1 MSKLAQYINRHII
14 GNVFDSPT
22 VISHYTTDRSI
33 LEYRPRL
40 VAFPKNT
47 TDLRKLIRF
56 SHQLAAKGYEL
67 PVTLRGTGLD
77 ATGAAIG
84 SGLLISTASLNR
96 IEEIDLRGRLVRV
109 QPGVTLGDLNQ
120 ALSLHGLW
128 LPVSYHP
135 NATIGGLIA
144 NAPRDNLSQRYGGI
158 AAAVERLEFVLSDG
172 TVTELSPYSARSVR
186 HLIQTTARRS
196 ATTTTEA
203 RLYRQLNQ
211 LLDRHADLVAADPRL
226 SRIRT
231 KHQWNLLPLIFGSQ
245 GTLGAITDII
255 LHVEL
260 LPSTPRRLAAI
271 FRDLSAA
278 LNFLSAV
285 KPLTP
290 RTTKLFDLRIFAQ
303 AAAHGVQPEFFG
315 RSVPQGWL
323 VQLSFDDRPFRTN
336 RKLRRCQE
344 LLPASSR
351 VLTETPETATAFT
364 KLDSALLTYLNTDG
378 DHSPIVPDVYL
389 PPDRLPDFT
398 AGLSLLEQTLS
409 LNLPLYGSYLTNNYQ
424 VRPGFNYQELSGRQ
438 SAIAFLRQYLQLVTD
453 CGGSVTGG
461 SPAGRLKLAPSTT
474 ARPTDPNTKVTKS
487 SAATAQPTVSP
498 SDLSALAAAVKTTF
512 DPYNIFNPDL
522 QLGADLSQSLR
533 HLRTHNHSGLVTP

>member
-22 VISHYTTDRSI
+22 VISHYTADRSI

-172 TVTELSPYSARSVR
+172 TITELSPYSARSVR
-186 HLIQTTARRS
+186 HLIQTTTRRP
-196 ATTTTEA
+196 ATTTEA

-260 LPSTPRRLAAI
+260 LPSTPRRLAAT

-290 RTTKLFDLRIFAQ
+290 RTAKLFDLRIFAQ

-344 LLPASSR
+344 LLPAGSR
-351 VLTETPETATAFT
+351 VLIETPETATAFT
-364 KLDSALLTYLNTDG
+364 KLDSALFTYLNTDG

-474 ARPTDPNTKVTKS
+474 ARPTDSHPKATKS
-487 SAATAQPTVSP
+487 ATAQPTVSP

>member
-22 VISHYTTDRSI
+22 VTTHYATDRSI
-33 LEYRPRL
+33 LEYQPRL

-47 TDLRKLIRF
+47 TDLRKLVRF

-84 SGLLISTASLNR
+84 SGMIISTACLNR

-109 QPGVTLGDLNQ
+109 QPGVTLDDLNQ

-128 LPVSYHP
+128 LPVACHP
-135 NATIGGLIA
+135 HSTIGGLIA
-144 NAPRDNLSQRYGGI
+144 NAPRDDFSRRYGGI

-172 TVTELSPYSARSVR
+172 TVTELCPYSARSVR
-186 HLIQTTARRS
+186 HLTQTTAHRQ
-196 ATTTTEA
+196 TTFTTEA

-211 LLDRHADLVAADPRL
+211 LLDRHADLISADSRL

-231 KHQWNLLPLIFGSQ
+231 KHQWNLLPLVFGSQ
-245 GTLGAITDII
+245 GTLGAVTDII
-255 LHVEL
+255 LHVEV
-260 LPSTPRRLAAI
+260 LPSTSRRFAAT

-278 LNFLSAV
+278 LRFLTTV
-285 KPLTP
+285 KSLTP
-290 RTTKLFDLRIFAQ
+290 HTAKLFDLRIFAQ
-303 AAAHGVQPEFFG
+303 AATHGVQPEFLG
-315 RSVPQGWL
+315 RNVLQGWL
-323 VQLSFDDRPFRTN
+323 VQLSFDDRPFKTS
-336 RKLRRCQE
+336 RKLHRCQE

-351 VLTETPETATAFT
+351 ILIESPETAAAFS
-364 KLDSALLTYLNTDG
+364 KLDSALLAYLNTDG
-378 DHSPIVPDVYL
+378 DHSPVVPDVYI
-389 PPDRLPDFT
+389 PSNQLPDFI
-398 AGLSLLEQTLS
+398 AGLSLLEQTLN
-409 LNLPLYGSYLTNNYQ
+409 LTLPLYGSYLTNNYQ

-438 SAIAFLRQYLQLVTD
+438 AATTFLRQYLQLVTN

-461 SPAGRLKLAPSTT
+461 SPAGRLKIAP
-474 ARPTDPNTKVTKS
+474 
-487 SAATAQPTVSP
+487 P
-498 SDLSALAAAVKTTF
+498 SDLAALTAAIKTTF
-512 DPYNIFNPDL
+512 DPYNIFNPDV

>member
-172 TVTELSPYSARSVR
+172 TITELSPYSARSVR
-186 HLIQTTARRS
+186 HLIQTTTRRS
-196 ATTTTEA
+196 ATTTEA

-260 LPSTPRRLAAI
+260 LPSTPRRLAAT

-278 LNFLSAV
+278 LNFLSVA

-290 RTTKLFDLRIFAQ
+290 RTAKLFDLRIFAQ

-344 LLPASSR
+344 LLPMNSR
-351 VLTETPETATAFT
+351 VLIETPETATTFT

-389 PPDRLPDFT
+389 PADRLPDFT
-398 AGLSLLEQTLS
+398 TGLSLLEQTLS

-474 ARPTDPNTKVTKS
+474 ARPTDSHPKATKS
-487 SAATAQPTVSP
+487 AAATAQPTVSP

-522 QLGADLSQSLR
+522 QLGADLSKSLR

>member
-14 GNVFDSPT
+14 GNVFDSST

-172 TVTELSPYSARSVR
+172 TITELSPYSARSVR
-186 HLIQTTARRS
+186 HLIQTTTRRS
-196 ATTTTEA
+196 ATTTEA

-260 LPSTPRRLAAI
+260 LPSTPRRLAVT
-271 FRDLSAA
+271 FRDLSTA

-351 VLTETPETATAFT
+351 VLIETPETATAFT

-474 ARPTDPNTKVTKS
+474 ARSADSNPKATKS
-487 SAATAQPTVSP
+487 ATAQPTASP

-522 QLGADLSQSLR
+522 QLGADLSKSLR

>member
-172 TVTELSPYSARSVR
+172 TIAELSPYSARSVR
-186 HLIQTTARRS
+186 HLIQTTARRP
-196 ATTTTEA
+196 ATSTTEA

-211 LLDRHADLVAADPRL
+211 LLDRHAGLVAADPRL

-245 GTLGAITDII
+245 GTLGAITDVI

-260 LPSTPRRLAAI
+260 LPSTPRRLAAT

-351 VLTETPETATAFT
+351 VLIETPETATTFT

-474 ARPTDPNTKVTKS
+474 ARPTDFHPKATKS

>member
-172 TVTELSPYSARSVR
+172 TITELSPYSARSVR
-186 HLIQTTARRS
+186 HLIQTTTRRS
-196 ATTTTEA
+196 ATTTEA

-260 LPSTPRRLAAI
+260 LPSTPRRLAAT

-278 LNFLSAV
+278 LNFLSVA

-290 RTTKLFDLRIFAQ
+290 RTAKLFDLRIFAQ

-344 LLPASSR
+344 LLPMNSR
-351 VLTETPETATAFT
+351 VLIETPETATTFT

-389 PPDRLPDFT
+389 PADRLPDFT
-398 AGLSLLEQTLS
+398 TGLSLLEQTLS

-474 ARPTDPNTKVTKS
+474 ARPTDSHPKATKS
-487 SAATAQPTVSP
+487 AAATAQPTVSP

>member
-56 SHQLAAKGYEL
+56 SRQLAAKGYEL

-172 TVTELSPYSARSVR
+172 TITELSPYSARSVR
-186 HLIQTTARRS
+186 HLIQTTTRRS
-196 ATTTTEA
+196 ATTTEA

-260 LPSTPRRLAAI
+260 LPSTPRRLAAT

-278 LNFLSAV
+278 LNFLSVA

-290 RTTKLFDLRIFAQ
+290 RTAKLFDLRIFAQ

-344 LLPASSR
+344 LLPMNSR
-351 VLTETPETATAFT
+351 VLIETPETATAFT

-474 ARPTDPNTKVTKS
+474 ARPTDSHPKATKS
-487 SAATAQPTVSP
+487 AAATAQPTVSP

>member
-14 GNVFDSPT
+14 GNVFDSST

-172 TVTELSPYSARSVR
+172 TITELSPYSARSVR
-186 HLIQTTARRS
+186 HLIQTTTRRS
-196 ATTTTEA
+196 ATTTEA

-260 LPSTPRRLAAI
+260 LPSTPRRLAAT

-278 LNFLSAV
+278 LNFLSVA

-290 RTTKLFDLRIFAQ
+290 RTAKLFDLRIFAQ

-344 LLPASSR
+344 LLPMNSR
-351 VLTETPETATAFT
+351 VLIETPETATTFT

-389 PPDRLPDFT
+389 PADRLPDFT
-398 AGLSLLEQTLS
+398 TGLSLLEQTLS

-474 ARPTDPNTKVTKS
+474 ARPTDSHPKATKS
-487 SAATAQPTVSP
+487 AAATAQPTVSP

>member
-128 LPVSYHP
+128 LPVPYHP

-172 TVTELSPYSARSVR
+172 TITELSPYSARSVR
-186 HLIQTTARRS
+186 HLIQTTTRRS
-196 ATTTTEA
+196 ATTTEA

-260 LPSTPRRLAAI
+260 LPSTPRRLAAT

-290 RTTKLFDLRIFAQ
+290 RTAKLFDLRIFAQ

-344 LLPASSR
+344 LLPMNSR
-351 VLTETPETATAFT
+351 VLIETPETATTFT

-389 PPDRLPDFT
+389 PADRLPDFT
-398 AGLSLLEQTLS
+398 TGLSLLEQTLS

-474 ARPTDPNTKVTKS
+474 AHPTDSQPKATKS

-522 QLGADLSQSLR
+522 QLGADLSKSLR

>member
-172 TVTELSPYSARSVR
+172 TITELSPYSARSVR
-186 HLIQTTARRS
+186 HLIQTTTRRS
-196 ATTTTEA
+196 ATTTEA

-245 GTLGAITDII
+245 GTLGAITDVI

-260 LPSTPRRLAAI
+260 LPSTPRRLAAT

-278 LNFLSAV
+278 LNFLSVV

-290 RTTKLFDLRIFAQ
+290 RTAKFFDLRIFAQ

-344 LLPASSR
+344 LLPMNSR
-351 VLTETPETATAFT
+351 VLIETPETATTFT

-389 PPDRLPDFT
+389 PADRLPDFT
-398 AGLSLLEQTLS
+398 TGLSLLEQTLS

-474 ARPTDPNTKVTKS
+474 ARPTDSHPKATKS
-487 SAATAQPTVSP
+487 AAATAQPTVSP

>member
-172 TVTELSPYSARSVR
+172 TITELSPYSARSVR
-186 HLIQTTARRS
+186 HLIQTTTRRS
-196 ATTTTEA
+196 ATSTTEA

-211 LLDRHADLVAADPRL
+211 LLDRHADLVTADPRL

-260 LPSTPRRLAAI
+260 LPSTPRCLAAT

-290 RTTKLFDLRIFAQ
+290 RTAKLFDLRIFAQ
-303 AAAHGVQPEFFG
+303 AATHGVQPEFFG

-351 VLTETPETATAFT
+351 VLIETPETATTFT

-474 ARPTDPNTKVTKS
+474 ARPTDSHPKATKS